1 MSTSSSITILTPE
14 QIDSAV
20 QEINDFQ
27 KSLEKI
33 NSQLPSLLKSFR
45 NAYVTYYMNPEN
57 NEYEITFTNI
67 NNQIQN
73 LNSQLFSI
81 QNALQQNMKTLD
93 TYLLQIDEGIR
104 QVKKQNIYLTKK
116 YNKVNSNQEG
126 SIERVDEF
134 NELYNRDYSQNV
146 YLFIGVVVSLY
157 LSISMFR

>member
-67 NNQIQN
+67 NNQIQT